1 MAFEDAARLN
11 SRWAD
16 PHLALARVYFYG
28 LDDVDKGVEALEAA
42 QKAGFK
48 PGPRETAQRAEAY
61 RRRGERLWRES
72 MSIKDLPQEDEVLER
87 AAEADREALKLY
99 AAHHRLRRCGCAG
112 HAHASGT
119 CARSK
124 IE

>member
-1 MAFEDAARLN
+1 M
-11 SRWAD
+11 
-16 PHLALARVYFYG
+16 YG

-42 QKAGFK
+42 QKVGFK

-87 AAEADREALKLY
+87 AVEADREALKLY
-99 AAHHRLRRCGCAG
+99 ARIIGYGDAAAQVTRTQRHLRTIEDRMTELEVGV
-112 HAHASGT
+112 
-119 CARSK
+119 K
-124 IE
+124 IPW